1 MDENDPE
8 LLRKLR
14 EADRNAVPDYHDVKK
29 GAGCGIAGAVAGA
42 LLAWGILSAFR
53 RITLGERLPVII
65 GMALIAGLIAGG
77 VAAFRPR
84 S

>member
-8 LLRKLR
+8 LRRKLR
-14 EADRNAVPDYHDVKK
+14 EAERNAVPDYPDVKK
-29 GAGCGIAGAVAGA
+29 GAGCGIAGAAAGA
-42 LLAWGILSAFR
+42 LLAWGVLSAFR
-53 RITLGERLPVII
+53 KVTAGERLSVII

-77 VAAFRPR
+77 FAAFRPR

>member
-8 LLRKLR
+8 LQRKLR
-14 EADRNAVPDYHDVKK
+14 EAERNAVPDYPDVKK

-42 LLAWGILSAFR
+42 LLAWAALSAFR
-53 RITLGERLPVII
+53 KVTAGERLPVII

-77 VAAFRPR
+77 FAAFRPR

>member
-8 LLRKLR
+8 LRRKLR
-14 EADRNAVPDYHDVKK
+14 EAERNAVPDYPDVKR
-29 GAGCGIAGAVAGA
+29 GTGCAIAGVAAGA

-53 RITLGERLPVII
+53 KVTAGERLSVII
-65 GMALIAGLIAGG
+65 GMALIAGVIAGG
-77 VAAFRPR
+77 IAAFRPR

>member
-8 LLRKLR
+8 LQRRLR
-14 EADRNAVPDYHDVKK
+14 EAERNAVPDYPDVKR
-29 GAGCGIAGAVAGA
+29 GTVCGIAGAAAGA
-42 LLAWGILSAFR
+42 LLAWGALSAFR
-53 RITLGERLPVII
+53 KITAGERLSVII

-77 VAAFRPR
+77 FAAFRPR

>member
-8 LLRKLR
+8 LQRKLR
-14 EADRNAVPDYHDVKK
+14 EAERNAVPDYPDLKR
-29 GAGCGIAGAVAGA
+29 GAGCGIAGAAAGA

-53 RITLGERLPVII
+53 KITFGERLPVII
-65 GMALIAGLIAGG
+65 GMALIVGLIAGG
-77 VAAFRPR
+77 IAAFRPR

>member
-8 LLRKLR
+8 LQRKLR
-14 EADRNAVPDYHDVKK
+14 EAERNAVPDYPDVKK
-29 GAGCGIAGAVAGA
+29 GAGCGIAGAAAGA
-42 LLAWGILSAFR
+42 LLAWGVLSAFR
-53 RITLGERLPVII
+53 KVTAGERLSVII

-77 VAAFRPR
+77 IAAFRPR

>member
-8 LLRKLR
+8 LQRKLR
-14 EADRNAVPDYHDVKK
+14 EAERSAVPDYPDVKK
-29 GAGCGIAGAVAGA
+29 GAGCGVAAAAAGAV
-42 LLAWGILSAFR
+42 LAWGVLSAFR
-53 RITLGERLPVII
+53 KITFGERLSVII

>member
-8 LLRKLR
+8 LRRKLR
-14 EADRNAVPDYHDVKK
+14 EAERNAVPDYPDVKK
-29 GAGCGIAGAVAGA
+29 GAGCGIAGAAAGA
-42 LLAWGILSAFR
+42 LLAWGVLSAFR
-53 RITLGERLPVII
+53 KVTAGERLSVII

>member
-8 LLRKLR
+8 LQRKLR
-14 EADRNAVPDYHDVKK
+14 EAERNAVPDYPDVKK
-29 GAGCGIAGAVAGA
+29 GAGCGIAGAAAGA
-42 LLAWGILSAFR
+42 LLAWGVLSAFR
-53 RITLGERLPVII
+53 KVTAGERLSVII